1 MKFIQFKNK
10 RKAQVFL
17 MSALIL
23 ASVAALGLSLVSV
36 YLKNLKM
43 VYQISESARAFYLAD
58 ACAEWRLYQWKGG
71 NTNDENKPKFLNGSS
86 DNPVDCD
93 YDPDY
98 ETLGQIKTIGITPM
112 VRRGI
117 NIYFTD
123 EFFEF

>member
-1 MKFIQFKNK
+1 
-10 RKAQVFL
+10 

-43 VYQISESARAFYLAD
+43 VYQISESTRAFYLAD
-58 ACAEWRLYQWKGG
+58 ACAEWRLYQWKNSNKTEG
-71 NTNDENKPKFLNGSS
+71 KPKFLNGAYN
-86 DNPVDCD
+86 NPVDCE